1 MPLRSRR
8 GFDTN
13 RYFFSF
19 AALFARARAHVL
31 LAVDATRYD
40 DARRLVVQ
48 LFRIVA
54 LGEGMRK
61 SNEVSWR
68 HVLATSSARAWRPF
82 VDVVRAMCDAGVWKM
97 KNSSQSVLFTMAP
110 WLRAIAPRLL
120 DVDTA
125 AWQMIERVHVG
136 GPHHTLAE
144 RRFSRLSLPQRRL
157 VLAAARRSRHFALTV
172 RVLGALALAGA
183 GAVLYKRQLRGSL
196 TVRSL
201 FLLLRAYVP
210 SAEALRDALTSLFHM
225 RIVQT
230 RRSGTNLNFSTTAFI
245 ADRTP
250 PAWTRV
256 AARVPYCETCDD
268 EDESVFECHFCR
280 ASFHFLCN
288 WRFVDEVR

>member
-1 MPLRSRR
+1 MTTVP
-8 GFDTN
+8 
-13 RYFFSF
+13 
-19 AALFARARAHVL
+19 
-31 LAVDATRYD
+31 
-40 DARRLVVQ
+40 
-48 LFRIVA
+48 
-54 LGEGMRK
+54 
-61 SNEVSWR
+61 
-68 HVLATSSARAWRPF
+68 
-82 VDVVRAMCDAGVWKM
+82 
-97 KNSSQSVLFTMAP
+97 FTMPP

-125 AWQMIERVHVG
+125 AWQMIERVWIG
-136 GPHHTLAE
+136 GARHSLAE
-144 RRFSRLSLPQRRL
+144 RRFSRLSLSQRRL

-183 GAVLYKRQLRGSL
+183 GAVLYKSELRKHL

-210 SAEALRDALTSLFHM
+210 SAEALRDALTSLFQL
-225 RIVQT
+225 RVVQVRPHGVIT
-230 RRSGTNLNFSTTAFI
+230 RFSTTAFI

-250 PAWTRV
+250 PAWTLV
-256 AARVPYCETCDD
+256 ALRVPYCENCDD